1 MSKKE
6 LNIYYKGSKQKIK
19 YYDTINEDQIK
30 KTVKQI
36 FKINEPLEQI
46 FFQDEDGDI
55 LILNEHNINF
65 IITIFLLDY
74 QFIYLSSRI
83 QFLKTLQKN

>member
-19 YYDTINEDQIK
+19 YYDSINEDQIK

-83 QFLKTLQKN
+83 QFQKILQKN

>member
-19 YYDTINEDQIK
+19 YYDSINEEQIK
-30 KTVKQI
+30 KAVKQI
-36 FKINEPLEQI
+36 FKKNEPLEQI

>member
-6 LNIYYKGSKQKIK
+6 LNIYYKGCKQKIK

>member
-6 LNIYYKGSKQKIK
+6 LNIYYKGCKQKIK

-36 FKINEPLEQI
+36 FKINEPLYK
-46 FFQDEDGDI
+46 FFSRMKMV
-55 LILNEHNINF
+55 
-65 IITIFLLDY
+65 IFL
-74 QFIYLSSRI
+74 F
-83 QFLKTLQKN
+83 

>member
-19 YYDTINEDQIK
+19 YYDSINEEQIK
-30 KTVKQI
+30 KAVKQI
-36 FKINEPLEQI
+36 FKKNEPLEQI

-83 QFLKTLQKN
+83 QFQKILQKN

>member
-19 YYDTINEDQIK
+19 YYDSINEEQIK

>member
-19 YYDTINEDQIK
+19 YYDSINEDQIK

>member
-19 YYDTINEDQIK
+19 YYDTINEVQIK

-36 FKINEPLEQI
+36 FKINEPL
-46 FFQDEDGDI
+46 
-55 LILNEHNINF
+55 
-65 IITIFLLDY
+65 
-74 QFIYLSSRI
+74 
-83 QFLKTLQKN
+83 